1 MSLVIDNLEFSYG
14 RLAALRGV
22 SVRAEPGQLI
32 AVLGPN
38 AAGKSTLLR
47 CLIGALKPT
56 AGQVSLDGRP
66 MHRLSPRMLATRIAY
81 VPQRSIV
88 SAAFTVRQVVELG
101 RYALPAEHRRV
112 NESMANLDLGDVA
125 HRPYRTLSV
134 GQQQRVTL
142 ARAFAQ
148 LAPHGV
154 MVLDEPTSAMDL
166 QHAARALQLL
176 AGAARAGAT
185 VIMAMHDLST
195 AALAADQT
203 WLLHR
208 GELAAA
214 GATCEVL
221 EAQRLQ
227 QVFGVGFTWIKDAA
241 GRPRL
246 LADPPALASGAYNAT
261 P

>member
-1 MSLVIDNLEFSYG
+1 MSLVIDNLGFSYG
-14 RLAALRGV
+14 RLTALRNV
-22 SVRAEPGQLI
+22 SVRAESGQLI

-56 AGQVSLDGRP
+56 NGQVSLEGKAV
-66 MHRLSPRMLATRIAY
+66 HRLSPRVLATRIAY

-88 SAAFTVRQVVELG
+88 SASFSARQVVELG
-101 RYALPAEHRRV
+101 RYALPADHRRV
-112 NESMANLDLGDVA
+112 TDAIVNLDLSEVE

-148 LAPHGV
+148 LAPNGV

-176 AGAARAGAT
+176 AAAARAGAT

-195 AALAADQT
+195 AALAADHV
-203 WLLHR
+203 WLLHH
-208 GELAAA
+208 GELVAA
-214 GATCEVL
+214 GAACEVL
-221 EAQRLQ
+221 EAPQLQR
-227 QVFGVGFTWIKDAA
+227 VFGVGFTWIKDDA

-246 LADPPALASGAYNAT
+246 LADPPALAAGAYNV
-261 P
+261 PS

>member
-1 MSLVIDNLEFSYG
+1 MSLVIDNLGFSYG
-14 RLAALRGV
+14 RLSALRGV

-47 CLIGALKPT
+47 CMIGALKPT
-56 AGQVSLDGRP
+56 AGQVLLDGRTV
-66 MHRLSPRMLATRIAY
+66 HRLSPRTLAMRIAY

-101 RYALPAEHRRV
+101 RYALPADHRRV
-112 NESMANLDLGDVA
+112 SESIANLDLSDVE
-125 HRPYRTLSV
+125 HRAYRTLSV

-148 LAPHGV
+148 LAPDGV
-154 MVLDEPTSAMDL
+154 MLLDEPTSAMDL
-166 QHAARALQLL
+166 QHASRALELL
-176 AGAARAGAT
+176 AQAARAGTT
-185 VIMAMHDLST
+185 VIMAMHDLSV
-195 AALAADQT
+195 AAMAASHA

-208 GELAAA
+208 GELAAE

-227 QVFGVGFTWIKDAA
+227 RVFGVGFTWIKDGA

-246 LADPPALASGAYNAT
+246 LADPPALAAGAYNAT

>member
-1 MSLVIDNLEFSYG
+1 MSLVIDNLGFSYG
-14 RLAALRGV
+14 RLTALHNV
-22 SVRAEPGQLI
+22 SVRAESGHLI

-56 AGQVSLDGRP
+56 NGQVSLDGKAV
-66 MHRLSPRMLATRIAY
+66 HRLSPRMLAARIAY

-101 RYALPAEHRRV
+101 RYALPADQRRV
-112 NESMANLDLGDVA
+112 SEAMTNLDLSDVEY
-125 HRPYRTLSV
+125 RPYRTLSV

-142 ARAFAQ
+142 ARALAQ
-148 LAPHGV
+148 MAPNGV

-166 QHAARALQLL
+166 QHAARALELL
-176 AGAARAGAT
+176 AQAARAGAT

-195 AALAADQT
+195 AAMAASHA

-214 GATCEVL
+214 GSTCEVL
-221 EAQRLQ
+221 EAKRLQ
-227 QVFGVGFTWIKDAA
+227 RIFGVGFTWIKDDA

-246 LADPPALASGAYNAT
+246 FADPPVLAAGAYNAT